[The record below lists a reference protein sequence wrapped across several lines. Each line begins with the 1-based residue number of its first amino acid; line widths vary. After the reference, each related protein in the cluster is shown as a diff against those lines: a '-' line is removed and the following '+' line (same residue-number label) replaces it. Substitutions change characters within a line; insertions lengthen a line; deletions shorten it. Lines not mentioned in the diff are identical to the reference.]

1 MVAMNLPTNLRT
13 TQMFKNRTYNLLSA
27 LLLFIV
33 GIAGAASCGESAD
46 MSTRTQCDLAPQR
59 NEQRLSGKKRED
71 YYPKVFS
78 RDFSRDYGVDISP
91 SEKDYDTVRKVSRS
105 VFEIEF
111 QVGDGAISVST
122 GFLIAPRYVVTAAHS
137 IGDNPQ
143 VTIRVHTFDGDTI
156 EAERVYADPEKED
169 GTDLALLRLKEE
181 IDAVP
186 MKIAKEHPERNEL
199 LMAIGGGQIFNGL
212 GGWGVSAG
220 PALELGSGHLP
231 PLNRRPGR
239 VYHAVVITPGMSGG
253 PIFNDRGEVVSIV
266 SLITHGLEI
275 EGILRDSFGVT
286 PFQVPNS
293 PPENLWLYAF
303 DQPDPKSLSSG
314 PNPEELKEVFDKIPD
329 EEKPD
334 NAGDYRSDNKWEKAG
349 DEFGN
354 EYSPFPLDQFDHMQ
368 DVYRRARE
376 STVEIRVDSGGYG
389 SGFIYDANTV
399 ITAGHVVPLKGE
411 KVRITAFSGGSRA
424 VYRGTVLK
432 TQYQDKFGGCD
443 IAVIRTDGSLGEHQ
457 TLEIADSSSSLQCGD
472 PLVAIGSAAA
482 YNSVGL
488 LQGVGA
494 VHMRAKPHVL
504 RFFSRSLA
512 GGMSGGPL
520 VDKNGRVVSLNSTIY
535 GLVEEVWNDPGPLL
549 IRTRLPFYPKQDFS
563 EGPSAEIIKR
573 FADENEFF
581 CPE

>member
-1 MVAMNLPTNLRT
+1 MSIPNAHKI
-13 TQMFKNRTYNLLSA
+13 FFCA
-27 LLLFIV
+27 LLIV
-33 GIAGAASCGESAD
+33 GTMGVASCGGSDSTES
-46 MSTRTQCDLAPQR
+46 RTESPLFLPSRCDLDPQR

-78 RDFSRDYGVDISP
+78 RDFSRDYGADISP

-111 QVGDGAISVST
+111 QVGDGALSVST

-156 EAERVYADPEKED
+156 EAERIYADPEKED

-186 MKIAKEHPERNEL
+186 MKIAEEHPERNEL

-220 PALELGSGHLP
+220 PALELKSGHSP
-231 PLNRRPGR
+231 PRDRRPGR

-266 SLITHGLEI
+266 SLISHGLDI

-293 PPENLWLYAF
+293 PPENLWVYGF
-303 DQPDPKSLSSG
+303 VQPDPKSLSSG

-334 NAGDYRSDNKWEKAG
+334 NAGEYRSDNKWEKAG
-349 DEFGN
+349 HEFGD

-368 DVYRRARE
+368 EVYKRARE
-376 STVEIRVDSGGYG
+376 ATVELQVGEGGDKYG
-389 SGFIYDANTV
+389 SGFIYDDNTV
-399 ITAGHVVPLKGE
+399 VTAGHVANVNGE
-411 KVRITAFSGGSRA
+411 RVVIQAFPRGERT
-424 VYRGTVLK
+424 VYSGTVFK
-432 TQYQDKFGGCD
+432 TQYQNKGGGCD
-443 IAVIRTDGSLGEHQ
+443 IAVIRTDGSLREHQ
-457 TLEIADSSSSLQCGD
+457 PLEMADSSSSLQCGD
-472 PLVAIGSAAA
+472 PLVAIGSADA

-494 VHMRAKPHVL
+494 VYMGTGTYVSE
-504 RFFSRSLA
+504 FFSLPIS
-512 GGMSGGPL
+512 GGMSGGPV
-520 VDKNGRVVSLNSTIY
+520 VDKNGRVVTLSSTIY
-535 GLVEEVWNDPGPLL
+535 GRVEEVWNDPGPLV
-549 IRTRLPFYPKQDFS
+549 IRTRLPVYIRQDFVDGTNV
-563 EGPSAEIIKR
+563 ETIKR
-573 FADENEFF
+573 FVEEDEFF